1 MNLSESVICS
11 KCLLEFDYLT
21 FSKYNKIIL
30 SESNLALCSGPIQ
43 NTHTNFCKIAKRSWS
58 YLTTSRVI
66 FVKGNAITSD
76 INCFTAIKWRQA
88 ASYPFYL
95 FSWFSSYFL
104 CLSPV
109 SFPSTP
115 ALHHHRHILFPVF
128 VTDYQLLSLL
138 SWFLHCVSTPAPH
151 PLVSLTCI

>member
-11 KCLLEFDYLT
+11 KCLLELDYLT

-30 SESNLALCSGPIQ
+30 FESNLALCSGPIQ

-95 FSWFSSYFL
+95 FSWFSSCFL
-104 CLSPV
+104 LRSPPV
-109 SFPSTP
+109 SLPSLISLHTCSAPPPSHPVPSVRHRLSAPFP
-115 ALHHHRHILFPVF
+115 ALLVP
-128 VTDYQLLSLL
+128 
-138 SWFLHCVSTPAPH
+138 
-151 PLVSLTCI
+151 PLCFYTCTSPPR